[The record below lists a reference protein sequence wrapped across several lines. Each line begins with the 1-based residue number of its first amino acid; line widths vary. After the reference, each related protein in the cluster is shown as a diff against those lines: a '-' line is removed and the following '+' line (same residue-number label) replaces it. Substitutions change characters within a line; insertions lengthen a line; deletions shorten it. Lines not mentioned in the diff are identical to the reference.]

1 VRSAGRAAKALAKEG
16 AYRAGA
22 ASRRVLARGVRSVA
36 VGVQYAAHGVGDSA
50 ASALNTVADQ
60 VTPTAEK

>member
-1 VRSAGRAAKALAKEG
+1 
-16 AYRAGA
+16 
-22 ASRRVLARGVRSVA
+22 

-60 VTPTAEK
+60 VTPAAEK